1 MDVQL
6 WVLGFDLGRPSCCLS
21 IERQKTA
28 KCHLQVIHS
37 GRGGGGLLV
46 LFSLCSGYFCTTVKL
61 LSHLNCI
68 ICYAIRD
75 IYYRCLVYEYCVF
88 GSAFMKLLKI
98 YECIALSRIFLNNGT
113 SNCNET
119 ILHMRTFPTAY
130 SNCWLTEEMLILFYN
145 KQVCYE

>member
-1 MDVQL
+1 MCNYEYWALTSADLPAACQL
-6 WVLGFDLGRPSCCLS
+6 NVKRLLN
-21 IERQKTA
+21 
-28 KCHLQVIHS
+28 VIFKS
-37 GRGGGGLLV
+37 FTQAGGGGGLLV

-75 IYYRCLVYEYCVF
+75 IYYRGLVYEYCVF

-98 YECIALSRIFLNNGT
+98 NECIALSRIFLHNGT

-130 SNCWLTEEMLILFYN
+130 SNC
-145 KQVCYE
+145 

>member
-1 MDVQL
+1 MCNYEYWALTSADLPAACQL
-6 WVLGFDLGRPSCCLS
+6 NVKRLLN
-21 IERQKTA
+21 
-28 KCHLQVIHS
+28 VIFKS
-37 GRGGGGLLV
+37 FTQAGGGGLLV

-130 SNCWLTEEMLILFYN
+130 SNC
-145 KQVCYE
+145 

>member
-1 MDVQL
+1 MCNYEYWALTSADLPAACQL
-6 WVLGFDLGRPSCCLS
+6 NVKRLLN
-21 IERQKTA
+21 
-28 KCHLQVIHS
+28 VIFKS
-37 GRGGGGLLV
+37 FTQAGGGV
-46 LFSLCSGYFCTTVKL
+46 CWCCFRYVRVISAQCTTVKL

-98 YECIALSRIFLNNGT
+98 NECIALSRIFLHNGT

-130 SNCWLTEEMLILFYN
+130 SNC
-145 KQVCYE
+145 